1 MSQQETHYLQETA
14 ANKLSYSARRPRN
27 RPQRFNDV
35 MVLMK
40 LMSDNDDKEEQ
51 RCNKRGGTRCEPQG
65 SRAEQNNDVM
75 WTSKWEASLR

>member
-40 LMSDNDDKEEQ
+40 LMSDNDDKQEQ
-51 RCNKRGGTRCEPQG
+51 RCNN
-65 SRAEQNNDVM
+65 AEEQDV
-75 WTSKWEASLR
+75 SHKEAGLNKIMM